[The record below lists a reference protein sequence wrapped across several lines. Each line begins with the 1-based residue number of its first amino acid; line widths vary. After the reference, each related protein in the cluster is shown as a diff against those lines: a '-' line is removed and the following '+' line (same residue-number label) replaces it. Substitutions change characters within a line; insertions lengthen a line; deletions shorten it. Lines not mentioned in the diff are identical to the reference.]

1 MINLMI
7 DKLITEIASLLWD
20 RDQSRIKSEVSGVF
34 GLGQNATVNLIQS
47 EVSGVFGLGQNATAN
62 LTPFFNLL
70 CRRENERT

>member
-1 MINLMI
+1 MI

-34 GLGQNATVNLIQS
+34 GLGQNATVNLTS
-47 EVSGVFGLGQNATAN
+47 EVSGVFGLGQNATVN

-70 CRRENERT
+70 CRSENERN